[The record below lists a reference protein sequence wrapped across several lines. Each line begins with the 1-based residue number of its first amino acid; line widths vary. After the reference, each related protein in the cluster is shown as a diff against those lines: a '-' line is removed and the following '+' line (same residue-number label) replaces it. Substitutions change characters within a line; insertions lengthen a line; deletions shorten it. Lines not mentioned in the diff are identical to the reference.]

1 MSSLALDLQH
11 HASSLTLLA
20 VKFGFKLAF
29 VLQTPSNF
37 DQLRHLVQH
46 NNDALREIIAA
57 FEEKAALDFHYS
69 KTLKKISAN
78 LHRVT
83 HAAESDIDRGW
94 TSVAEQFDV
103 QATIHSNYHCSNLG
117 SALTDDVIQPLRSI
131 QSSEAKT
138 IRAATVFV
146 ERETRRLKECKDAT
160 VRKKRLLYESS
171 KQLEKLEQ
179 ALDNQQPGD
188 RIGPFNGVDI
198 FQLSVKKKRLEEQ
211 VRKQEEVYVWDTVD
225 LEKQRRATEGV
236 LRKGV
241 ESLEA
246 VERQRKSNL
255 ILTFCLLQM
264 FDRHTNNLDVAV
276 QATAGD
282 YISAIQPSTAAVNH
296 IVLTDVYVSCTYILK
311 GSPCHLRSPTDANS
325 NEDLST
331 LFCGSRA
338 G

>member
-1 MSSLALDLQH
+1 MNARMSRLRRSLSRSMHQLSMSRSNSLNGLIELPT
-11 HASSLTLLA
+11 SSFTTL
-20 VKFGFKLAF
+20 VDKFS
-29 VLQTPSNF
+29 TPSNF

-103 QATIHSNYHCSNLG
+103 QATIHSNLG

-188 RIGPFNGVDI
+188 R
-198 FQLSVKKKRLEEQ
+198 LSVKKKRLEEQ

-246 VERQRKSNL
+246 VERQRLAHCQTALGRYQRKIEQLGPNL
-255 ILTFCLLQM
+255 QQM

-296 IVLTDVYVSCTYILK
+296 IVLTDVYMLIAMY
-311 GSPCHLRSPTDANS
+311 
-325 NEDLST
+325 
-331 LFCGSRA
+331 
-338 G
+338 